1 MLVSLPCPT
10 NKRSAPGESPA
21 GASTVTG
28 NLTCHI
34 TANATTVRSTVP
46 GNAQGQP
53 GALLDRP
60 PGVTLELGRH
70 GRVPAAV
77 ARHRVAPVV
86 AVEKFRD
93 ELGAQ
98 AAAVARGPVDVQ
110 SHGYPLPPRA
120 RHRPARCSS
129 TSAEN
134 ASSVLRTNR
143 AVPSGWWQAPR
154 PVTSAVIRR
163 TSSATPVPP

>member
-10 NKRSAPGESPA
+10 NKRSAPGISPA

-34 TANATTVRSTVP
+34 TANATTVWSALP

-53 GALLDRP
+53 GALFDRA
-60 PGVTLELGRH
+60 PGVALELGRH
-70 GRVPAAV
+70 RRVAAAV

-86 AVEKFRD
+86 LGEQFRN

-98 AAAVARGPVDVQ
+98 ATAVARGPVDVQ
-110 SHGYPLPPRA
+110 SHA
-120 RHRPARCSS
+120 
-129 TSAEN
+129 
-134 ASSVLRTNR
+134 
-143 AVPSGWWQAPR
+143 
-154 PVTSAVIRR
+154 
-163 TSSATPVPP
+163 